1 MFAVLFRGG
10 ASVRAA
16 EDRPEQ
22 QHSAAHNEQI
32 VAVVMTV
39 MPPRRR
45 RRRRT
50 VPVRRRRRGRPET
63 WTAGTRRR
71 RRRAE
76 TGAAGARRRRRRA
89 ETGAAGA
96 RRRRRRAETGAAGAA
111 ARNSGLRDGD
121 FLRGSACCSRPAQ
134 DGGSRSD
141 NNDANQSLPIHEK
154 TSLSAIS
161 QCPQDTGELDF
172 GKYQSPLLAAAPS
185 STPRRSMAP
194 PTFSAS

>member
-1 MFAVLFRGG
+1 MLFRGG

-63 WTAGTRRR
+63 WTAGT
-71 RRRAE
+71 
-76 TGAAGARRRRRRA
+76 RRRRRRA